1 MMREGF
7 NLFKVEGFLFFQL
20 LHRLMEII
28 DIFGFYVAYIAR

>member
-1 MMREGF
+1 MMRDGACS
-7 NLFKVEGFLFFQL
+7 FKVEGFLFFQL